1 MEIKKTPRAD
11 LENKKSIFCLL
22 GLVVALGFLYIVFEW
37 TEAGVKA
44 FEVTQ
49 STEDVAEEEEIMNT
63 FQDNTPPPPPP
74 PQEAPPPPPPASP
87 GELETV
93 SNDKEDV
100 GDLGQ
105 MGDDAD
111 TDIKNLADK
120 VEEEVI
126 EDPQIYVRVE
136 KKAAFPGGQAELN
149 KYLSKAI
156 NYPEEASDNGIQGRV
171 IVSFVVNTNGSIV
184 DVEVLRGVHPALDK
198 EAMRVVKAMPAWTPA
213 SNQGKK
219 VRSKFTL
226 PINFKLATR

>member
-44 FEVTQ
+44 YEVTQ
-49 STEDVAEEEEIMNT
+49 ATEDAAEEEEIMNT

-74 PQEAPPPPPPASP
+74 PQEAPPPPPPTPTENFEEVDNS
-87 GELETV
+87 
-93 SNDKEDV
+93 KEV
-100 GDLGQ
+100 ENLGNIDNEANVEIQ
-105 MGDDAD
+105 
-111 TDIKNLADK
+111 NLANK
-120 VEEEVI
+120 VEEDEI

-156 NYPEEASDNGIQGRV
+156 NYPEDASDNGIQGRV

>member
-1 MEIKKTPRAD
+1 MEVKKTPRAD

-44 FEVTQ
+44 YEVTQ
-49 STEDVAEEEEIMNT
+49 STEDAAEEEEIMNT

-74 PQEAPPPPPPASP
+74 PQEALPPPPAP
-87 GELETV
+87 TPNGDFEEVDDTT
-93 SNDKEDV
+93 NV

-111 TDIKNLADK
+111 TDIQDLTKK
-120 VEEEVI
+120 VEEEEI
-126 EDPQIYVRVE
+126 EDPKIYLRVE
-136 KKAAFPGGQAELN
+136 KKAEFPGGQAELN

-156 NYPEEASDNGIQGRV
+156 NYPEEASDNGISGRV

-184 DVEVLRGVHPALDK
+184 DVEVLRKVHPALDK

>member
-1 MEIKKTPRAD
+1 MEVKKTPRAD

-44 FEVTQ
+44 YEVTQ
-49 STEDVAEEEEIMNT
+49 ATEDAAEEEEIMNT

-74 PQEAPPPPPPASP
+74 PQEAPPPPPDPQP
-87 GELETV
+87 TGPLQEV
-93 SNDKEDV
+93 DNDKDV
-100 GDLGQ
+100 GDLGNMDNEANVEIQ
-105 MGDDAD
+105 
-111 TDIKNLADK
+111 NLANK
-120 VEEEVI
+120 VEEEEI

-156 NYPEEASDNGIQGRV
+156 NYPEEASDNGISGRV

>member
-1 MEIKKTPRAD
+1 MEVKKTPRAD

-44 FEVTQ
+44 YEVTQ
-49 STEDVAEEEEIMNT
+49 STEDAAEEEEIMNT

-74 PQEAPPPPPPASP
+74 PQEAPPPPPDPQP
-87 GELETV
+87 TGPLQEV
-93 SNDKEDV
+93 DNDKDV
-100 GDLGQ
+100 GDLGNMDNEANVEIQ
-105 MGDDAD
+105 
-111 TDIKNLADK
+111 NLANK
-120 VEEEVI
+120 VEEEEI

-156 NYPEEASDNGIQGRV
+156 NYPEEASDNGISGRV

>member
-1 MEIKKTPRAD
+1 M
-11 LENKKSIFCLL
+11 
-22 GLVVALGFLYIVFEW
+22 
-37 TEAGVKA
+37 
-44 FEVTQ
+44 
-49 STEDVAEEEEIMNT
+49 EEEE
-63 FQDNTPPPPPP
+63 
-74 PQEAPPPPPPASP
+74 
-87 GELETV
+87 
-93 SNDKEDV
+93 
-100 GDLGQ
+100 
-105 MGDDAD
+105 
-111 TDIKNLADK
+111 
-120 VEEEVI
+120 I

>member
-44 FEVTQ
+44 YEVTQ
-49 STEDVAEEEEIMNT
+49 ATEDAAEEEEIMNT

-105 MGDDAD
+105 MGDDA
-111 TDIKNLADK
+111 K
-120 VEEEVI
+120 VEIKDLTEKVVDDEI
-126 EDPQIYVRVE
+126 DDPQIYVRVE

>member
-44 FEVTQ
+44 YEVTQ
-49 STEDVAEEEEIMNT
+49 ATEDAAEEEEIMNT

-74 PQEAPPPPPPASP
+74 PQEAPPPPPPAP
-87 GELETV
+87 TENFETV
-93 SNDKEDV
+93 NNDKENV
-100 GDLGQ
+100 GDIGQ

-120 VEEEVI
+120 VEEEEI
-126 EDPQIYVRVE
+126 EDPKIYVRVE
-136 KKAAFPGGQAELN
+136 KKAEFPGGQAELN

-156 NYPEEASDNGIQGRV
+156 NYPEDASDNGIQGRV

>member
-1 MEIKKTPRAD
+1 MEVKKTPRAD

-44 FEVTQ
+44 YEVTQ
-49 STEDVAEEEEIMNT
+49 STEDAAEEEEIMNT

-74 PQEAPPPPPPASP
+74 PQEALPPPPDPQPTGP
-87 GELETV
+87 LQEV
-93 SNDKEDV
+93 DNDKDV
-100 GDLGQ
+100 GDLGNMDNEANVEIQ
-105 MGDDAD
+105 
-111 TDIKNLADK
+111 NLANK
-120 VEEEVI
+120 VEEEEI

>member
-44 FEVTQ
+44 YEVTQ
-49 STEDVAEEEEIMNT
+49 STEDAAEEEEIMNT

-74 PQEAPPPPPPASP
+74 PQEAPPPPPDPTP
-87 GELETV
+87 NENFEEV
-93 SNDKEDV
+93 DNDKKVDDI
-100 GDLGQ
+100 GP
-105 MGDDAD
+105 MGDDAKTEIQD
-111 TDIKNLADK
+111 LTKK
-120 VEEEVI
+120 VEEEEI

>member
-1 MEIKKTPRAD
+1 MEVKKTPRAD

-44 FEVTQ
+44 YEVTQ
-49 STEDVAEEEEIMNT
+49 STEDAAEEEEIMNT

-74 PQEAPPPPPPASP
+74 PQEALPPPPAP
-87 GELETV
+87 TPNGDFEEVDDTT
-93 SNDKEDV
+93 NV

-111 TDIKNLADK
+111 TDIQDLTKK
-120 VEEEVI
+120 VEEEEI
-126 EDPQIYVRVE
+126 EDPKIYLRVE
-136 KKAAFPGGQAELN
+136 KKAEFPGGQAELN

-156 NYPEEASDNGIQGRV
+156 NYPEEASDNGISGRV

-184 DVEVLRGVHPALDK
+184 DVEVLRKVHPALDK

-226 PINFKLATR
+226 PINFKLAKR